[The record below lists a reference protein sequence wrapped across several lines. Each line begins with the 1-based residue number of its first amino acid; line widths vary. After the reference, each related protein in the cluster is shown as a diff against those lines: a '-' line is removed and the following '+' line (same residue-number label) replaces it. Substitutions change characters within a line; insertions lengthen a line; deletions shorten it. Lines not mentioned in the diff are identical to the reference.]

1 MRKGKAVAWVFAFN
15 AVVAVAQVIPVP
27 NGTFDTD
34 PAAGPSWT
42 LSGGPGEWTADERA
56 ITVTGAGD
64 DSGSWRTGP
73 LPLEPSALYHLR
85 FRARTLTSP
94 AGGTAMTGP
103 HFANRDLGVPPVVW
117 QDYASVFL
125 TPSNLTPDMATLR
138 FGQWRVP
145 GTLAFDDV
153 SLSVAQAVHV
163 TRGDITL
170 GKGES
175 ISGNTYSFRGP
186 IAGSFGNYARP
197 LVSQA
202 CGFNTNRWTVTASS
216 EIVYRHAIGARDQR
230 SATVRINVS
239 EYTAGTLRIEA
250 RAAESD
256 WLNVGEIA
264 ESGIQQLVIPP
275 DLFPAN
281 SVSVRLRGEGGS
293 DAAII
298 VKEYAYESEID
309 GDPLEFSGD
318 SRLLAVDSVDPQL
331 GVTCTDFGD
340 ARPGG
345 RNVLTARIENRTQ
358 SPLPLDATV
367 TIAHRDGEQAVF
379 EAEIPAQPGES
390 LLEVPY
396 TVTRS
401 GEYRLDLR
409 VDGAGSFHAQ
419 GSFHVPVLYDATYG
433 ERLPQSNE
441 DIGLWWASSGWKISK
456 DRPLPEAVA
465 NAILIRAA
473 RNEAEAAQLVV
484 RPARDLTGLTA
495 AVSDL
500 RGPDGAIMTSDS
512 IDVLRVH
519 YVDVTIPTDYTG
531 VIAPWPDPLPPLE
544 EPPDVSAGTNQPLW
558 IRVRVPRDA
567 KPGLYA
573 GTVHLSAEGYES
585 EAPLQVEVYGFD
597 LPDRPTCTSAFGF
610 SPGEVYRYHNL
621 TDPSQQREVMD
632 QYLQSFSEHRISPYN
647 PAPLDPFVVTWPGVD
662 DYKQGKTSNLEEA
675 FTPKIDWAA
684 WDRAMT
690 KAMNDYGFTSFQLPI
705 IGMGGGTFH
714 SRTEPSLLGYTEDT
728 PEYKAAF
735 ANYCRQ
741 VEAHL
746 REKGWL
752 DKAFVYWFDEPDPKD
767 YDFVMNGFRKIQESA
782 PDIPLM
788 LTEQVEPGLIGGPTL
803 WCPISDAFDM
813 EDAEARR
820 AEGEKFWWYVCT
832 WPTAPYCG
840 LFIDHPA
847 TALRVWLW
855 QTWQRKIDGILIWQ
869 SNYWTSNTA
878 YPDKPQNPYADPM
891 GWTTGY
897 GTPSGV
903 KLPWG
908 NGDGRFIYP
917 PEAAADGSQNE
928 AVIAGPVDSIRWEM
942 LRDGVEDYEYLA
954 ILRGLLEDS
963 GTKDVGDAELDEYR
977 ALLEVPDAITAS
989 MTNFTLDPAPIEAR
1003 RDAIA
1008 RAIERL
1014 RGFVE

>member
-1 MRKGKAVAWVFAFN
+1 MCKGKAVTWILALN
-15 AVVAVAQVIPVP
+15 AAMAGAQVIPVP
-27 NGTFDTD
+27 NGAFDTD
-34 PAAGPSWT
+34 PAAEPSWT
-42 LSGGPGEWTADERA
+42 LSGGPGKWIADDRA
-56 ITVTGAGD
+56 ITVTGTGE
-64 DSGSWRTGP
+64 DSNSWRTGP
-73 LPLEPSALYHLR
+73 LPLEPSALYLLR
-85 FRARTLTSP
+85 FRARTVTSP

-103 HFANRDLGVPPVVW
+103 QFANRDLGVPPVEW
-117 QDYASVFL
+117 QEYTTVFL
-125 TPSNLTPDMATLR
+125 TPSNLTADMATLR

-153 SLSVAQAVHV
+153 SLCVAQAVHAAH
-163 TRGDITL
+163 GDIAL

-175 ISGNTYSFRGP
+175 VSGNDYSFHSP
-186 IAGSFGNYARP
+186 LAGSFGNYARP

-202 CGFNTNRWTVTASS
+202 CAFNTNRWTVTDGS
-216 EIVYRHAIGARDQR
+216 EIVYRHAIGARNQR
-230 SATVRINVS
+230 SATVRVNIS

-250 RAAESD
+250 RAADSD
-256 WLNVGEIA
+256 WMNVGEMT
-264 ESGIQQLVIPP
+264 ESGILQFAIPP

-281 SVSVRLRGEGGS
+281 SISVRLRGEGS
-293 DAAII
+293 DSAFIL
-298 VKEYAYESEID
+298 KEYAYESEFD

-345 RNVLTARIENRTQ
+345 TNVIAARIENRTQ
-358 SPLPLDATV
+358 SALPLNATV
-367 TIAHRDGEQAVF
+367 TIVHRDGEQGVF
-379 EAEIPAQPGES
+379 EAEIAARPGES

-401 GEYRLDLR
+401 GEYRFDLR

-441 DIGLWWASSGWKISK
+441 DIGVWWASSGWKIST

-484 RPARDLTGLTA
+484 RPARDLKGLTA
-495 AVSDL
+495 AVGEL
-500 RGPDGAIMTSDS
+500 RGPNGAIMTSNS
-512 IDVLRVH
+512 IDVLRVR
-519 YVDVTIPTDYTG
+519 YVDVTIPTDHTG
-531 VIAPWPDPLPPLE
+531 AIAPWPDPLPPLNA
-544 EPPDVSAGTNQPLW
+544 PLDISAGMNQPLW
-558 IRVRVPRDA
+558 IRVHVPRDA
-567 KPGLYA
+567 KPGLYE
-573 GTVHLSAEGYES
+573 GNVQLSAEGYES
-585 EAPLQVEVYGFD
+585 KVPLQVEVYGFD

-621 TDPSQQREVMD
+621 TEPSQQREVMD

-662 DYKQGKTSNLEEA
+662 HYKQGTTSNLEEA
-675 FTPKIDWAA
+675 FTPTIDWTA
-684 WDRAMT
+684 WDTAMT
-690 KAMNDYGFTSFQLPI
+690 KAMDNFGFTSFQLPI

-714 SRTEPSLLGYTEDT
+714 ARTEPSLLGYTEDT
-728 PEYKAAF
+728 PEYQAAF

-746 REKGWL
+746 RDKGWL
-752 DKAFVYWFDEPDPKD
+752 DEAYVYWFDEPDPKD
-767 YDFVMNGFRKIQESA
+767 YDFVMNGFRKIREAA
-782 PDIPLM
+782 PGIPRM
-788 LTEQVEPGLIGGPTL
+788 LTEQVEPELIGGPTL

-813 EDAEARR
+813 EDAEVRR

-840 LFIDHPA
+840 LFIDHPG

-878 YPDKPQNPYADPM
+878 FPDEPQNPYADPM

-897 GTPSGV
+897 GTPPGV

-908 NGDGRFIYP
+908 NGDGRFMYP
-917 PEAAADGSQNE
+917 PEAAADGSQSE
-928 AVIAGPVDSIRWEM
+928 AVLAGPVDSIRWEM

-963 GTKDVGDAELDEYR
+963 RAEAVGEAELNEYR

-1003 RDAIA
+1003 RNAIA
-1008 RAIERL
+1008 RAIEHVRTIT
-1014 RGFVE
+1014 E